1 MSAAR
6 VALLRAPLAF
16 ADRDRIAAAIDMP
29 AMVGLGFDPAT
40 EVFTPDPAHRLLG
53 YEVCAV
59 AGCGSEAWCKDRLCG
74 GCATRRAK
82 DPERPLA
89 EFLAVGIPGRR
100 PGERLCVVCRLPGAS
115 RPASANR
122 LCLSCDRMRLTRHQ
136 SVAAYVDGDG
146 TFEPASPRPTLG
158 TCAVVSCGRLVARK
172 VHGLC
177 EAHDQAWRKAGC
189 PALETFSC
197 DALPCRGDRQGRVV
211 LTGLPAQ
218 VICEVLLGIQS
229 SLAAGRRIMPTDLRA
244 AVDHLRRQRV
254 TSVAHVDGTKLT
266 AAVRRFLE
274 LCADEAALASADVE
288 SEREKDVWDLR
299 HWGKRG
305 RLSFAGGSALH
316 QNGRTSAPPITQRW
330 LKESAKIWA
339 ADALSS
345 RGKMTV
351 QTTLN
356 ALGTLSEHLA
366 RREDVGAVPAAL
378 RRKDVEAFLARLGHL
393 EATGAMTP
401 YVRRRVV
408 DAVANFLRE
417 CRSLGLT
424 GPGGLMADLLDEVAL
439 RRGDRPPPV
448 RRDPEDLGRALPE
461 VVMSQLLSEESLAQ
475 LEEMA
480 GPIAR
485 AAVELAA
492 GVGRRTSEL
501 CALSFT
507 CLDYDSHVSD
517 NGEQRASPVLV
528 HDMPKVGAFSCR
540 LPINDREA
548 RIISAQ
554 QARVRAAFP
563 QTPPE
568 HLVLFPRTLKNP
580 DGTRP
585 VSASWLAWVM
595 RRWVDAL
602 DRLDGPE
609 RDATGLPV
617 PYPRQRVFP
626 YAFRHSF
633 AQRHADAG
641 TPVDTLKEL
650 LGHGTVRVT
659 LTYYRVT
666 ARRKRAAQD
675 ALGPLQLDARG
686 GRVRPGISEL
696 ESSEALRDQVGQV
709 AVPFG
714 VCTEPTNVGAEGH
727 SCPFR
732 HRCVGCEYF
741 RTDPSF
747 QPELEGYL
755 AQLLGDRERLAAA
768 APALAEWARADAV
781 PSPEEIEAVRRLV
794 RANTEVLA
802 GCNAEERERIDAAIA
817 TVRKERAALATTF
830 PVEFR
835 GLARQP
841 RPTLFPTIERA
852 ARLKE
857 ATGG

>member
-1 MSAAR
+1 VRAAR
-6 VALLRAPLAF
+6 LIPLAVPLF
-16 ADRDRIAAAIDMP
+16 ADRAGLAAAIDMA

-82 DPERPLA
+82 DAERPLA
-89 EFLAVGIPGRR
+89 DFLSAGIPGRR
-100 PGERLCVVCRLPGAS
+100 PGERLCAVCRLPGTC
-115 RPASANR
+115 RPAVANG
-122 LCLSCDRMRLTRHQ
+122 LCLSCDRTRLARHQ

-177 EAHDQAWRKAGC
+177 EAHDQAWRKAGR
-189 PALETFSC
+189 PRLEAFFH

-211 LTGLPAQ
+211 LAGLPAQ
-218 VICEVLLGIQS
+218 VICEVLLGVQG
-229 SLAAGRRIMPTDLRA
+229 SLAAGRRVMPTDLRA

-254 TSVAHVDGTKLT
+254 TSVAHVDGTELT
-266 AAVRRFLE
+266 AAVRRFLAR
-274 LCADEAALASADVE
+274 CADEAALASSDAD
-288 SEREKDVWDLR
+288 SEREGDVWDLR

-305 RLSFAGGSALH
+305 RLSFAGGSHLH
-316 QNGRTSAPPITQRW
+316 QNGRTSSPAITQRW
-330 LKESAKIWA
+330 LKESAKAWA

-356 ALGTLSEHLA
+356 ALGALSEHLA
-366 RREDVGAVPAAL
+366 RRNDAGAIPAAL
-378 RRKDVEAFLARLGHL
+378 GRKDIEAFCARLGHL
-393 EATGAMTP
+393 EAAGALTP
-401 YVRRRVV
+401 YVRRRII
-408 DAVANFLRE
+408 DAVAKFLRE
-417 CRSLGLT
+417 SRSLGLT
-424 GPGGLMADLLDEVAL
+424 GPAGPMAGLADEVAL
-439 RRGDRPPPV
+439 RRGDRPPPA
-448 RRDPEDLGRALPE
+448 RRDPEDFGRALPD
-461 VVMSQLLSEESLAQ
+461 VVMSQLLSDESLAVLQ
-475 LEEMA
+475 EMA

-501 CALSFT
+501 CALCYS
-507 CLDYDSHVSD
+507 CLGYDSHVGD
-517 NGEQRASPVLV
+517 DGEQRASPVLV
-528 HDMPKVGAFSCR
+528 HDMPKVGALGCR

-568 HLVLFPRTLKNP
+568 RLVLFPRALKNP

-609 RDATGLPV
+609 RDASGIPV
-617 PYPRQRVFP
+617 PFPRERVFP
-626 YAFRHSF
+626 YAFRHSL

-675 ALGPLQLDARG
+675 ALGPLQLDAHA
-686 GRVRPGISEL
+686 GRVRPGIAVL
-696 ESSEALRDQVGQV
+696 GSSEALREQVGQV

-732 HRCVGCEYF
+732 HRCLGCEYF

-755 AQLLGDRERLAAA
+755 AQLLADRERLAAA
-768 APALAEWARADAV
+768 VPALAEWARAEVA
-781 PSPEEIEAVRRLV
+781 PSPEEIEAVRGLL

-802 GCNAEERERIDAAIA
+802 GCGEEEREHIEAAIA
-817 TVRKERAALATTF
+817 TLRKERAALATTF

-835 GLARQP
+835 GLARQAH
-841 RPTLFPTIERA
+841 PTLFPTIERA
-852 ARLKE
+852 ATRKD